1 MVFFSGLLGICHFG
15 VPREWRLGSRRC
27 RVNIGNLKFAAAS
40 LVLLAACGGA
50 ASSAEL
56 TVVEGSPTVSGA
68 VEQVGDEFFAPE
80 FSLTLSDGTLFD
92 TAQTDTPIYVMFWA
106 EW

>member
-1 MVFFSGLLGICHFG
+1 MEPGQSALVS
-15 VPREWRLGSRRC
+15 
-27 RVNIGNLKFAAAS
+27 NMGNLRFVAAS
-40 LVLLAACGGA
+40 LVLVAACGGA
-50 ASSAEL
+50 ASSVEL
-56 TVVEGSPTVSGA
+56 TAVEGRPTVSGE

-80 FSLTLSDGTLFD
+80 FSLTLSDGTVFD

>member
-1 MVFFSGLLGICHFG
+1 M
-15 VPREWRLGSRRC
+15 
-27 RVNIGNLKFAAAS
+27 GNLRFVAAS
-40 LVLLAACGGA
+40 WLLLAACGGA
-50 ASSAEL
+50 ANSAEL
-56 TVVEGSPTVSGA
+56 TVVEASPTVSGV

-80 FSLTLSDGTLFD
+80 FSLTLSDGTVFD